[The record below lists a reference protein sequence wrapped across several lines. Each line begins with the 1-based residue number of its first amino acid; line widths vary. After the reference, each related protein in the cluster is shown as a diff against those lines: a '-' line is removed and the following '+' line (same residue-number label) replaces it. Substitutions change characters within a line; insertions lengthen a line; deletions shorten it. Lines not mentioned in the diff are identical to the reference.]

1 MKTDDKTIKAN
12 SIISILSLFFQ
23 SGYSAFLGL
32 VANLFLTILL
42 TPAIFGIY
50 ITVLALISLLNYFS
64 DIGLAA
70 SLIQR
75 HEIDDEDVKT
85 AFTIQQILVITAISI
100 FFMLTGFVKSFYALP
115 QEGVYLFWALLTA
128 FFLSSL
134 KTIPSVYLERK
145 VQYQKIVFVQI
156 IENTAFYVTVIVL
169 AFLHFGLLSFAY
181 AVLVRSIL
189 GVIIIYSISFWMP
202 KIGINKKS
210 VRHLLS
216 FGLPFQ
222 SISFLA
228 LFKDDLVNLFLG
240 KVIGFQALGYIGWAK
255 KWAEAP
261 LRIIMDSLS
270 RVLFPVFSRYQ
281 HDIEKLKRLIQKVL
295 RYQTMI
301 LFPAS
306 VGLFLL
312 MPTFVEI
319 IPKYKK
325 WEVALPLFF
334 IFVISSFFSSFST
347 PFINLFNALGKV
359 KLSFF
364 FMLFWTVSTWVLIIP
379 FTHMFGYYGFPL
391 TILFL
396 SFSFVFVL
404 YQAKQLIDF
413 NFFSSMYQFLIAGTI
428 MGVAV
433 YAVSHLVPVGPFA
446 LGAGIM
452 SGIVVYYVSLRL
464 LFNINIT
471 KEVIDLIKTK

>member
-1 MKTDDKTIKAN
+1 MNTSDATIKSN

-23 SGYSAFLGL
+23 SGYSALLGL

-75 HEIDDEDVKT
+75 HEIDDDDVKT

-100 FFMLTGFVKSFYALP
+100 FFLLTGFVKSFYALP
-115 QEGVYLFWALLTA
+115 QEGVYLFWALLTG

-134 KTIPSVYLERK
+134 KTIPSVFLERK
-145 VQYQKIVFVQI
+145 VQFQKIVFVQI
-156 IENTAFYVTVIVL
+156 VENTAFYITVIVL
-169 AFLHFGLLSFAY
+169 AFMNFGLLSFAY

-189 GVIIIYSISFWMP
+189 GVCLIYSISFWIP

-228 LFKDDLVNLFLG
+228 LFKDDLVYLFLG
-240 KVIGFQALGYIGWAK
+240 KVIGFEALGYIGWAK

-270 RVLFPVFSRYQ
+270 RVLFPVFSRFQ
-281 HDIEKLKRLIQKVL
+281 NDTEKLKRLIQKVL

-319 IPKYKK
+319 IPRYKK

-391 TILFL
+391 TILIL
-396 SFSFVFVL
+396 SLTFVFVL
-404 YQAKQLIDF
+404 YKAKQLINF
-413 NFFSSMYQFLIAGTI
+413 NFISSIYPFLICGVL
-428 MGVAV
+428 MGICV
-433 YAVSHLVPVGPFA
+433 YSVSHLITYGIFA
-446 LGAGIM
+446 LVSGIIA
-452 SGIVVYYVSLRL
+452 GIVVYYASLRL
-464 LFNINIT
+464 IFSINIT
-471 KEVIDLIKTK
+471 KEVIDLIKTR